1 MQSDKDLETRHG
13 LKKNPKK
20 PRSLKIGLNNSQKN
34 ETTFVIYKKIIL
46 FIKLVQVPKN
56 CSS

>member
-20 PRSLKIGLNNSQKN
+20 LRSLKIGLNNSQKN

-46 FIKLVQVPKN
+46 FIELVQVPKN